1 MVSYKYLFIIL
12 LTVLQ
17 MQHTNKVL
25 CIYSKCVQTLYYTA
39 CIYKWIILIEKQ
51 YMVIGTNTHGL
62 TYENL
67 KHTSMKIFLEIQI
80 TSLLVHCKSIR
91 EHLSRQ
97 FQISKAHKVVLT
109 YIFESGFIIIE
120 SPKNHSATKRLTFSC
135 FWIIK
140 IKT

>member
-67 KHTSMKIFLEIQI
+67 KYTSMKIFLEIQI
-80 TSLLVHCKSIR
+80 ISLRVHCKSIR
-91 EHLSRQ
+91 EHLSR
-97 FQISKAHKVVLT
+97 
-109 YIFESGFIIIE
+109 
-120 SPKNHSATKRLTFSC
+120 
-135 FWIIK
+135 
-140 IKT
+140 